1 MIRFYLLAMGV
12 FLALGLL
19 PKSHRLMNA
28 LATGNALLHLAL
40 ACAALLTLDLPVRY
54 GPSLYLDHLNLYVEL
69 ITALGFC
76 AAAPYAKGYTESLME
91 AGELDPKN
99 LKLFYLAFNLLLV
112 TATAALFSDNLALF
126 WIFAELTTVCAAVL
140 VAILSA
146 RENIDAA
153 LKYVFIVSGSMLFAF
168 LGLIFLFTLSARA
181 LGEGTLSWTELMEHA
196 SGFSPALLLASFAFV
211 FIGFGAKAGIAPFH
225 TWLPDAYARAPS
237 VSAILSGLMQNLGI
251 YGILRVYALLRLN
264 EAAPQASLILIT
276 AGLFSIAFASFSML
290 QQRNLKRLIAFSSV
304 EHMGLL
310 LIGIGVG
317 TPLAL
322 FWALFYM
329 LVHVLVKEALLFA
342 AGILHRQYRSNLRT
356 DMRDVFKLQPRA
368 AWTLILGSIAIVG
381 MPPFPLF
388 PAKFFILLESAA
400 VSPYLTLAV
409 LLLLILAA
417 ASFANFLIKA
427 FSRVTEGEGE
437 EREREREER
446 DGKDGDRE
454 RDAYGTEKGTGR
466 AGRGKRSLPDRYVVR
481 AGMRIPTVFMLG
493 LALALGIW
501 FPEPLRVLLE
511 AIVLELGYV

>member
-1 MIRFYLLAMGV
+1 MIRFYLLAMGA

-28 LATGNALLHLAL
+28 LASGNALLHLAL
-40 ACAALLTLDLPVRY
+40 TCTALLTLDLPVRY

-69 ITALGFC
+69 ITVLGFC

-146 RENIDAA
+146 RENIDAG
-153 LKYVFIVSGSMLFAF
+153 LKYVFIVSGAMLFAF

-181 LGEGTLSWTELMEHA
+181 LGEGTLSWIELMENA
-196 SGFSPALLLASFAFV
+196 SSFSPALLLASFAFV

-251 YGILRVYALLRLN
+251 YGILRTYALLRVSDS
-264 EAAPQASLILIT
+264 APQASLILIA
-276 AGLFSIAFASFSML
+276 AGLFSIALAAFSML

-310 LIGIGVG
+310 LIGIGIG

-342 AGILHRQYRSNLRT
+342 AGILHRQYRSNMRE

-368 AWTLILGSIAIVG
+368 AWTLILGSVAIIG

-388 PAKFFILLESAA
+388 PAKFFILMESAE

-417 ASFANFLIKA
+417 AAFSNFLLKA
-427 FSRVTEGEGE
+427 FSRVTVE
-437 EREREREER
+437 EESGKEEH
-446 DGKDGDRE
+446 GKE
-454 RDAYGTEKGTGR
+454 TGYR
-466 AGRGKRSLPDRYVVR
+466 KKRFQKPYVVR
-481 AGMRIPTVFMLG
+481 AGMRIPTVFML
-493 LALALGIW
+493 ALALLLGLW
-501 FPEPLRVLLE
+501 FPEPLRELLE

>member
-1 MIRFYLLAMGV
+1 MIRFYLLAMGA
-12 FLALGLL
+12 FLALGLF

-28 LATGNALLHLAL
+28 LASGNALLHLAL
-40 ACAALLTLDLPVRY
+40 TCTALLTLDLPVRY

-69 ITALGFC
+69 ITVLGFC

-91 AGELDPKN
+91 EGELDPKN

-140 VAILSA
+140 VSILSA
-146 RENIDAA
+146 RENIDAG
-153 LKYVFIVSGSMLFAF
+153 LKYVFIVSGAMLFAF

-181 LGEGTLSWTELMEHA
+181 LGEGTLSWTELMENA
-196 SGFSPALLLASFAFV
+196 SSFSPALLLASFTFV

-251 YGILRVYALLRLN
+251 YGILRTYALLRVSDS
-264 EAAPQASLILIT
+264 APQASFILIA
-276 AGLFSIAFASFSML
+276 AGLFSIALAAFSML

-310 LIGIGVG
+310 LIGIGIG

-322 FWALFYM
+322 FWVLFYM

-342 AGILHRQYRSNLRT
+342 AGILHRQYGSNMRE
-356 DMRDVFKLQPRA
+356 DVRDVFKLQPRA
-368 AWTLILGSIAIVG
+368 AWTLILGSVAIVG

-388 PAKFFILLESAA
+388 PAKFFILLESAE
-400 VSPYLTLAV
+400 VSPYLTLAI

-417 ASFANFLIKA
+417 ASFSNFLLKA
-427 FSRVTEGEGE
+427 FSKVTEEGEGKGEGEGE
-437 EREREREER
+437 
-446 DGKDGDRE
+446 GKGE
-454 RDAYGTEKGTGR
+454 GKETGYR
-466 AGRGKRSLPDRYVVR
+466 KKSFHDPYVVR
-481 AGMRIPTVFMLG
+481 AGMRIPTVFMLA
-493 LALALGIW
+493 LALLLGIW